1 MMMDKKITTGVVV
14 ALIIGIIGIVFIGSK
29 SKTSSLPKPQYSFKK
44 EAINSTISDSNQ
56 EIVLFYGNTCPHCK
70 DLENWME
77 ENGISEKLEI
87 IKKEVY
93 ENKDNAIDLN
103 QAALNCGLQIKN
115 IGVPFLYTPENKCL
129 IGTPDIMDYLMNKAS
144 LVSEGV

>member
-1 MMMDKKITTGVVV
+1 MMDKKITTGIAVV
-14 ALIIGIIGIVFIGSK
+14 LIFGLIGIVFLGSK
-29 SKTSSLPKPQYSFKK
+29 NKTSSLSKPQYYFKK
-44 EAINSTISDSNQ
+44 KAINSTISDYNQ
-56 EIVLFYGNTCPHCK
+56 EPVLFYGNTCPHCK
-70 DLENWME
+70 ELEKWME

-93 ENKDNAIDLN
+93 ENKDNAKELN

-144 LVSEGV
+144 LVSEGI